1 MKNIKLK
8 TNSYMAV
15 HFRKKDP
22 TTKNSLKAKLFFE
35 NVDNSQTVFKTS
47 KFEGTLD
54 NNRIENIILAQI
66 WATIFCGGFGSTRC

>member
-1 MKNIKLK
+1 
-8 TNSYMAV
+8 MAF

-22 TTKNSLKAKLFFE
+22 TTKNSLEAKLFFE

-54 NNRIENIILAQI
+54 NNRIENIILA
-66 WATIFCGGFGSTRC
+66 